1 MIDTRIRR
9 ASDAQARR
17 AIAGTPGGAAQG
29 RVFVQVPA
37 EDAGEVYLQAAD
49 GLLAHLRA
57 AELLTW
63 RQATAA
69 ATLARLWGI
78 GGGSAV
84 WRTTGG
90 GGCREE
96 DTVAAA
102 RREYRE
108 LLSVVRVAIRPAV
121 DTLSMGEWIVAY
133 NPLPVWREALDAV
146 ADRLKLEKEKG

>member
-9 ASDAQARR
+9 ASAAQAAR
-17 AIAGTPGGAAQG
+17 AIAGTPGGAAIA

-49 GLLAHLRA
+49 GILAHLRA
-57 AELLTW
+57 SGLLTG
-63 RQATAA
+63 RQCDAA
-69 ATLARLWGI
+69 AVLARLWGL
-78 GGGSAV
+78 GGGSAA

-90 GGCREE
+90 GGCRDE
-96 DTVAAA
+96 DAVAAA

-108 LLSVVRVAIRPAV
+108 LTGVVRMAIRPAIDV
-121 DTLSMGEWIVAY
+121 LSMGEWITAY

-146 ADRLKLEKEKG
+146 ADRLKLAGGK